1 MKPVAA
7 FIFLTFLLLG
17 AGFAFGQDPAGES
30 FTVIGKSYCPLKYY
44 VNSPNK
50 GEEIAEER
58 RKDILENP
66 SMKFD
71 DGKKAP
77 AADKSALMTG
87 LEIDKIK
94 LTKVFVSIGD
104 KVQEEQPLAAYEIPL
119 ENIITQKEKLSK
131 ADLKYYEYLLSQ
143 VNNTLE
149 DLRSRRDEFQRML
162 KYQSVSPQEMQQ
174 NLGEIEVNLKRR
186 DYLEQVLKEEMRD
199 YGDRLEV
206 AESYYGK
213 DVEKMIYPKD
223 GFVRSQ
229 LSGYVI
235 WMNFDARAGK
245 IFTAKTPLFLIGI
258 LDPMVVRCAVHEI
271 KALKLKVGDPAKVVF
286 HTMPDKVYETTVS
299 KVSFVA
305 QPAMMQQ
312 PSFYEIELT
321 IPNPDH
327 VLKEGLRCD
336 VTITPGG

>member
-1 MKPVAA
+1 MKYFTALILFAA
-7 FIFLTFLLLG
+7 LLLG
-17 AGFAFGQDPAGES
+17 TGLPSGQAQAGEP
-30 FTVIGKSYCPLKYY
+30 FTVIGKSYCLLKYY

-50 GEEIAEER
+50 GEEVAEER
-58 RKDILENP
+58 RKDILDNP

-71 DGKKAP
+71 SGKKAS
-77 AADKSALMTG
+77 AANKEALMEG
-87 LEIDKIK
+87 PDIDKIK

-119 ENIITQKEKLSK
+119 ENIIAQKQRLSK
-131 ADLKYYEYLLSQ
+131 ADLKYYEFLLSQ
-143 VNNTLE
+143 VNNNLD
-149 DLRSRRDEFQRML
+149 DLRDQREEYARML
-162 KYQSVSPQEMQQ
+162 KYESVSPQDIEQK
-174 NLGEIEVNLKRR
+174 LGEIDLALKRR
-186 DYLEQVLKEEMRD
+186 DYIEQILKEEHREYD
-199 YGDRLEV
+199 DRLEV
-206 AESYYGK
+206 ATSYYGK
-213 DVEKMIYPKD
+213 DVEKMIFPKD

-245 IFTAKTPLFLIGI
+245 IFTSKTQLFLIGV

-271 KALKLKVGDPAKVVF
+271 QALKLKVDDPAKVVF
-286 HTMPDKVYETTVS
+286 HTMPDKVFDAKIS

-312 PSFYEIELT
+312 PSFYEIEIM
-321 IPNPDH
+321 IPNPDL

-336 VTITPGG
+336 VTITPSG

>member
-1 MKPVAA
+1 MKYFAVLILFAV
-7 FIFLTFLLLG
+7 LLFG
-17 AGFAFGQDPAGES
+17 AGAVSGQTPAGQP
-30 FTVIGKSYCPLKYY
+30 FTITGKSYCLLKYY

-50 GEEIAEER
+50 GEEAAEEQ

-71 DGKKAP
+71 SGKKSP
-77 AADKSALMTG
+77 ATTKDALMEG
-87 LEIDKIK
+87 PEIDKIK

-104 KVQEEQPLAAYEIPL
+104 KVKEEQPLAAYEIPL
-119 ENIITQKEKLSK
+119 ENIIKQKETLSQ

-149 DLRSRRDEFQRML
+149 DLRSKHKEYERML
-162 KYQSVSPQEMQQ
+162 KYQSVSPQDIEQ
-174 NLGEIEVNLKRR
+174 NLGDIEVTLKQR
-186 DYLEQVLKEEMRD
+186 DYIEQVLKEEARE

-206 AESYYGK
+206 ASAYYGK
-213 DVEKMIYPKD
+213 DVEKMIFPKD
-223 GFVRSQ
+223 GLVRSQ
-229 LSGYVI
+229 LSGYVV
-235 WMNFDARAGK
+235 WMNFDARPGM
-245 IFTAKTPLFLIGI
+245 IFNAKTQLFLIGV

-271 KALKLKVGDPAKVVF
+271 QALKLKVGDPAKIVF
-286 HTMPDKVYETTVS
+286 RTMPDKVFNTTIS

-312 PSFYEIELT
+312 PSFYEIEIM
-321 IPNPDH
+321 IPNPDL

-336 VTITPGG
+336 VTITPSG